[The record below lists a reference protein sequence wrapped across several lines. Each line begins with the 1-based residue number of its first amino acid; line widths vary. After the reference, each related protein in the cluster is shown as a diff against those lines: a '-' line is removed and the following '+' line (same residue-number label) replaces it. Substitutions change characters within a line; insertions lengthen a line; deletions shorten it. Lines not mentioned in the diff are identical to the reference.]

1 MNDKRLHEFSNPFN
15 FTTKDINI
23 VEVYNQKRLT
33 LRKKK
38 LDEKFNNFRKKKMS
52 NDSNINKDML
62 KPIESLSQSLNN
74 LTSLLKSSNIDDI
87 KYAVYTIRRFYQ
99 INDSIDIKET
109 DALLSKGF
117 LSTCIDII
125 KKFNDST
132 INNEILWILINIFA
146 TSEGVDKQYCNEP
159 LNEEFIYI
167 YT

>member
-62 KPIESLSQSLNN
+62 KPIESLYKICCIYHK
-74 LTSLLKSSNIDDI
+74 T
-87 KYAVYTIRRFYQ
+87 
-99 INDSIDIKET
+99 
-109 DALLSKGF
+109 LLSNK
-117 LSTCIDII
+117 
-125 KKFNDST
+125 
-132 INNEILWILINIFA
+132 
-146 TSEGVDKQYCNEP
+146 
-159 LNEEFIYI
+159 
-167 YT
+167 